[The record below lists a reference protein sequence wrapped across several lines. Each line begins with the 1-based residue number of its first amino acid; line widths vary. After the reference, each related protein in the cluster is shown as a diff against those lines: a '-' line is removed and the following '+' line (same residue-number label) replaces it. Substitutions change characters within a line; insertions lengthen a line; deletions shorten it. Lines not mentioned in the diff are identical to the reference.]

1 MKHIRSILYIYACG
15 LALAIPV
22 VATAERVGVAGS
34 ENDGEG
40 AVIPGADVSLQGS
53 DASYPFVTDRDGTF
67 RFLSLEPGLYKL
79 AASLAGFKTAQRDVI
94 VAAGRNA
101 DAPLTL
107 RIAAVTESVTVSAP
121 APILD
126 AKATGTSTTFSR
138 DELANV
144 PTSRDP
150 FALVRGVPGVLL
162 DRVNIGGNETGQAPT
177 VVSKGTRPQDTVWT
191 LGGIVIT
198 DMAAAGL
205 PPTYFNFDH
214 FQESHGSTAG
224 EAIKQPDAGVGFN
237 LTAPA
242 G

>member
-1 MKHIRSILYIYACG
+1 MKHIRSIIYICACA
-15 LALAIPV
+15 LALAIPA
-22 VATAERVGVAGS
+22 VAQTHGGS
-34 ENDGEG
+34 ITGIVKDEQGG
-40 AVIPGADVSLQGS
+40 VIPGVDVSLQGS

-67 RFLSLEPGLYKL
+67 HFLSLEPGLYKL
-79 AASLAGFKTAQRDVI
+79 AASPPGFKTAQRDVI

-162 DRVNIGGNETGQAPT
+162 DRVNIGGDHTEQAPT
-177 VVSKGTRPQDTVWT
+177 VASQGARPRDTGRT
-191 LGGIVIT
+191 L
-198 DMAAAGL
+198 DRLLLPEMAAPG
-205 PPTYFNFDH
+205 PRPTR
-214 FQESHGSTAG
+214 S
-224 EAIKQPDAGVGFN
+224 
-237 LTAPA
+237 
-242 G
+242 

>member
-1 MKHIRSILYIYACG
+1 MTIISIFFFNDPATTEIYT
-15 LALAIPV
+15 LSLHDALPIC
-22 VATAERVGVAGS
+22 
-34 ENDGEG
+34 
-40 AVIPGADVSLQGS
+40 
-53 DASYPFVTDRDGTF
+53 TF

-79 AASLAGFKTAQRDVI
+79 AASLSGFKTAQRDVI

-150 FALVRGVPGVLL
+150 FALGRGVPGVLL
-162 DRVNIGGNETGQAPT
+162 DRV
-177 VVSKGTRPQDTVWT
+177 
-191 LGGIVIT
+191 
-198 DMAAAGL
+198 
-205 PPTYFNFDH
+205 
-214 FQESHGSTAG
+214 
-224 EAIKQPDAGVGFN
+224 
-237 LTAPA
+237 
-242 G
+242 